1 MGKHGVSSGN
11 RIIRDG
17 THWEYSSFHGV
28 HLRNVCYLGLD
39 NNYLEGTVPAEFGT
53 LEFVNE
59 LNLENNNLSGK
70 VPFSVEICPQGRPP
84 TGNSR
89 FLKLAEIFGLHPDDA
104 ETERG
109 LVRSLKHDN
118 PLLCMDEGLRSA
130 KVSGSL
136 GNLKLCTVMIN
147 YKSFIIIWF
156 LGSNGDDEV
165 TDSTRKGNSNSF
177 T

>member
-17 THWEYSSFHGV
+17 AHWEYSSFHGV

-70 VPFSVEICPQGRPP
+70 VPFSVEFALRVGEK
-84 TGNSR
+84 
-89 FLKLAEIFGLHPDDA
+89 LKLHG
-104 ETERG
+104 
-109 LVRSLKHDN
+109 N
-118 PLLCMDEGLRSA
+118 PLLCVDEGLRSA
-130 KVSGSL
+130 KVIGSL
-136 GNLKLCTVMIN
+136 GNLKLWTVPAEFCALEFVN
-147 YKSFIIIWF
+147 ELNLENNNLSGKVPFFAEFALRVSEK
-156 LGSNGDDEV
+156 LK
-165 TDSTRKGNSNSF
+165 TRQPSPLHG
-177 T
+177 